1 MSNEVLKQK
10 YAFHIKGCR
19 DAMIDAGRCYIDAVL
34 LTNAERLAVFALAAE
49 VLDHSAKKMLDDL
62 GVKRETK

>member
-34 LTNAERLAVFALAAE
+34 LTDAERLVIFALVAE
-49 VLDHSAKKMLDDL
+49 VDHLAEKMLDDL